1 MNKVIL
7 IGRLTKDAEE
17 RNNST
22 TTVTRFNVAVDRAY
36 KKEGEPTADF
46 ISCVAFGKTAEFIS
60 KYFSKGSKIV
70 IEGEWRTGSYTN
82 KDGQKVYTNDC
93 IVNRVEFA
101 ESKKAES
108 TTAPTAPNDDFMS
121 IPGDI
126 DELVPFN

>member
-7 IGRLTKDAEE
+7 IGRLTKNAEE